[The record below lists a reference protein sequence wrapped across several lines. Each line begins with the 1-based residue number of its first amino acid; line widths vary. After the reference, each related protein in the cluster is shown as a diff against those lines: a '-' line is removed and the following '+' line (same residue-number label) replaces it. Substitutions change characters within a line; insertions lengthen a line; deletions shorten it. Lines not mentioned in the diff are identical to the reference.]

1 MVPTAT
7 LVDVL
12 RDLLGRGHACWWR
25 PRGSSMWPAIRD
37 GERILIAPVS
47 AAELRI
53 GDIVQYVVPE
63 GTRVHRLLERRRA
76 SDGRWTFVL
85 VGDNDDASP
94 DAVTAAEVVGRA
106 VAVEREGRVIRLDA
120 LGARARGWLKIA
132 RRRRREAR
140 RAPRT
145 VTPSAAH
152 RAVLTACRTVLDTSP
167 PAAFRDALAQVS
179 PDAALVALRRERLGP
194 IAHVALGGA
203 PAALA
208 SAVAADYYAAARRY
222 VRFAERLAE
231 ALAALRA
238 ADVPVVVLKGMALA
252 EPLYGNPALRPME
265 DIDLLVGRHDVERTR
280 IALGSIGYP
289 PPASFAEDR
298 RRRAA
303 SMFTRAEADGGP
315 PARIDVHWSLV
326 DAKSSPVAGRWA
338 DGVRE
343 RVHHAEIGNG
353 VMTVLAPID
362 ALLHACVHL
371 TVNHGLLGLLWRL
384 DIALMVRCWADAFDW
399 DRVVATAAE
408 SRLNGIVYAALRC
421 SQATLGGE
429 IPGRVLERLR
439 PRSARARGLERWLLP
454 RFAALGSIP
463 YQDYVVPLLTMD
475 RARDVAAVL
484 FRRLGA

>member
-1 MVPTAT
+1 
-7 LVDVL
+7 
-12 RDLLGRGHACWWR
+12 
-25 PRGSSMWPAIRD
+25 MWPVLRD
-37 GERILIAPVS
+37 GERILIAPVRPS
-47 AAELRI
+47 DLRV
-53 GDIVQYVVPE
+53 GDVVQYVVE
-63 GTRVHRLLERRRA
+63 QGARVHRLLRRRRGP
-76 SDGRWTFVL
+76 DGQWSFAL
-85 VGDNDDASP
+85 AGDNDDGPP
-94 DAVTAAEVVGRA
+94 DVVTAADLVGRA
-106 VAVEREGRVIRLDA
+106 VAVEREGRVIRLDSP
-120 LGARARGWLKIA
+120 GARVRGWLKIA
-132 RRRRREAR
+132 RRRREA
-140 RAPRT
+140 RAPRI

-152 RAVLTACRTVLDTSP
+152 RAVLTACRTVLGIST

-179 PDAALVALRRERLGP
+179 PDASLAVLRRERLGP
-194 IAHVALGGA
+194 IAHVALDGA

-208 SAVAADYYAAARRY
+208 AAVAADYYAAARRY
-222 VRFAERLAE
+222 VGFAERLAE

-303 SMFTRAEADGGP
+303 SMFTRADADGGP

-338 DGVRE
+338 DGVWE
-343 RVHHAEIGNG
+343 RTGQASLGGDRIS
-353 VMTVLAPID
+353 VLGPTD

-384 DIALMVRCWADAFDW
+384 DIALIAGRWRERLDW
-399 DRVVATAAE
+399 ERLAAVGAA
-408 SRLNGIVYAALRC
+408 SRLGGILYAALRC
-421 SQATLGGE
+421 CERTLGVAM
-429 IPGRVLERLR
+429 PDAVLARLR
-439 PRSARARGLERWLLP
+439 PRAARGRGLERWLLP

-475 RARDVAAVL
+475 RARDVAALL